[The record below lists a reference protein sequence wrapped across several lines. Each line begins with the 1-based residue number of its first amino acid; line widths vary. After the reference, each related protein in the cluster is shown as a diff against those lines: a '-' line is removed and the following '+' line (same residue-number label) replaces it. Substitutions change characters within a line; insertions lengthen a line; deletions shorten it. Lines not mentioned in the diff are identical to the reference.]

1 MLLRSSLIQVDG
13 FTNPEE
19 FERFVDETNKKANLL
34 LKAKDPKR
42 FAMKYGANSDK
53 ESSILHQT

>member
-1 MLLRSSLIQVDG
+1 MNLIQVDG

-34 LKAKDPKR
+34 LKARDPER
-42 FAMKYGANSDK
+42 FVMKYGSNSDK